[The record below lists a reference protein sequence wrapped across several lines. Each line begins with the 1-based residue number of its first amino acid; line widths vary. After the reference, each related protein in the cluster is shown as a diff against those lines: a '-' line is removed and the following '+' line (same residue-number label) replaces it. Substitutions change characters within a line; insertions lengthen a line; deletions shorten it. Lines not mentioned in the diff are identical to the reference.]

1 MVKLD
6 LVYWLF
12 FLLISESELLVT
24 QITMY
29 YATNLEKTASIYY
42 ELVLFFKESIYSV
55 AEFTCS

>member
-24 QITMY
+24 QITMH
-29 YATNLEKTASIYY
+29 YAVNLEKTASMYY
-42 ELVLFFKESIYSV
+42 ELVLFF
-55 AEFTCS
+55 